1 MAAAG
6 NARGAEIGQRSEHRI
21 GAIAE
26 RFESGGRG
34 PGTVSSGAGDP
45 GGISYGTYQLAS
57 RTGTLGRFL
66 SAEGARWA
74 AELAAGG
81 KPGSAG
87 FSALWKAIAR
97 RDRAAFGAAQ
107 HGFIAR
113 THYAPAI
120 AKVRAARGFDL
131 DTRHEAVR
139 EAVWST
145 SVQHG
150 GAALIL
156 NAAVDAARE
165 GGGERGSVAGG
176 DFDRRLVEAI
186 YDARGAYVLRVAAS
200 PRLTAREAAQLRSIV
215 ATRYPAERKAVLG
228 LFADRITK

>member
-1 MAAAG
+1 MAAAK
-6 NARGAEIGQRSEHRI
+6 GAGAHRI

-74 AELAAGG
+74 AELATGG

-87 FSALWKAIAR
+87 FSAVWKAIAR

-113 THYAPAI
+113 THYTPAI
-120 AKVRAARGFDL
+120 AKVRAAKRFDL
-131 DTRHEAVR
+131 DVRHDAVR
-139 EAVWST
+139 EAVWSVA
-145 SVQHG
+145 VQHG

-156 NAAVDAARE
+156 NAAVDAARAGGAE
-165 GGGERGSVAGG
+165 GGA

-200 PRLTAREAAQLRSIV
+200 PRLTPREAAQLRSIV
-215 ATRYPAERKAVLG
+215 ATRYPAERKAVLR
-228 LFADRITK
+228 LFDPLITK